1 MSTTCSHCGAV
12 NDDNTQ
18 FCSQCGA
25 QLQQPAP
32 QPQQTPPPQPQP
44 NPYYQAPPVQQTTIY
59 QQGEKPVS
67 ILGWIGY
74 FLLFSI
80 PVVNIIALIAI
91 LCSSQNKTLKNWI
104 LAQIILVVVVVII
117 CVLVFLIAGVS
128 LSDAFSNY

>member
-32 QPQQTPPPQPQP
+32 QPQQTPPPQPQT
-44 NPYYQAPPVQQTTIY
+44 YYQTPPVQQTTIY

-104 LAQIILVVVVVII
+104 LAQIIMVVIAVII
-117 CVLVFLIAGVS
+117 CILIFVVAGVS
-128 LSDAFSNY
+128 LGEAYSHYSY

>member
-1 MSTTCSHCGAV
+1 MSTICSHCGSM

-25 QLQQPAP
+25 QLQQPIP
-32 QPQQTPPPQPQP
+32 QPQQVPPPQP
-44 NPYYQAPPVQQTTIY
+44 NAYYQAPPVQQTTIY

-91 LCSSQNKTLKNWI
+91 LCASQNKTLKNWI
-104 LAQIILVVVVVII
+104 LAQVIMVVIAVI
-117 CVLVFLIAGVS
+117 IFVLIFVVAGVS
-128 LSDAFSNY
+128 LSDTFNSSYY

>member
-25 QLQQPAP
+25 QLQQSA
-32 QPQQTPPPQPQP
+32 PQPQP
-44 NPYYQAPPVQQTTIY
+44 NPYYQAPPVQQTTVY

-104 LAQIILVVVVVII
+104 LAQIIMVVIAVII
-117 CVLVFLIAGVS
+117 CILIFVVAGVS
-128 LSDAFSNY
+128 LSDAYSNYSY